1 MTFAFHSFSNF
12 LAMGKHGVYVWSSY
26 GFFLVCILALVIP
39 LFMQNKRL
47 KKTLKEEGIS
57 L

>member
-1 MTFAFHSFSNF
+1 MTFAFHSFSDF

-47 KKTLKEEGIS
+47 KRTLKEEGIS